1 MDWPTLDLELSES
14 NFEYFRYGQRK
25 CTIIRKLVTDEVSCD
40 QLEQNTRSQS
50 SSYCVDPAFLG
61 LAF

>member
-14 NFEYFRYGQRK
+14 NFEYFRYGQRN
-25 CTIIRKLVTDEVSCD
+25 CTVVRKLVTDEVSWD
-40 QLEQNTRSQS
+40 QLKQNPRSQS
-50 SSYCVDPAFLG
+50 SSYCADTASLG

>member
-25 CTIIRKLVTDEVSCD
+25 CTIMRKLVTDEVSWD
-40 QLEQNTRSQS
+40 QSEQNPRS
-50 SSYCVDPAFLG
+50 
-61 LAF
+61 